1 MLSKPT
7 RQTNLSPS
15 PHFLSPFPDKK
26 RQPLPLSKP
35 PLHSRFSNLDY
46 LSSLFHKTSPN
57 HHSPSILETMSSKVS
72 LLNISKERLS
82 EQIKNYEF
90 AGCAVVVYTAVI
102 CVSIYIYT
110 DMFLVN
116 VMSASILYGSRYGKM
131 AKHPDMWKHPHIAG
145 FVFGI
150 SGFWKMPMIQDQ
162 VT

>member
-90 AGCAVVVYTAVI
+90 ARCAVVVYTAVI
-102 CVSIYIYT
+102 CVSNGYVLGQCNVCQYT
-110 DMFLVN
+110 VWIKIWQN
-116 VMSASILYGSRYGKM
+116 GKTSRYVET
-131 AKHPDMWKHPHIAG
+131 PPHSRICFWHLWLLENANDTG
-145 FVFGI
+145 
-150 SGFWKMPMIQDQ
+150 SGHL
-162 VT
+162 T